1 MLFLFKSQVISM
13 SKFTETGKLS
23 QRIEFIKDKT
33 AKDDNGQLI
42 ITPESVFSCWA
53 SVQTQRLSD
62 VKVSVGTIL
71 EGTLTFI
78 IRYQQKAE
86 LQNDLK
92 VKWQG
97 KIFEIITITKGE
109 FAKDFTTVIAKE
121 VQK

>member
-1 MLFLFKSQVISM
+1 M
-13 SKFTETGKLS
+13 SKFAKTGKLTH
-23 QRIEFIKDKT
+23 RIQFIKEKT
-33 AKDDNGQLI
+33 GKDEDGQPI
-42 ITPESVFSCWA
+42 KTSETVFSCWA
-53 SVQTQRLSD
+53 SIQTQRLSD
-62 VKVSVGTIL
+62 VKASLGTVL

-97 KIFEIITITKGE
+97 KTFEIITITKGE
-109 FAKDFTTVIAKE
+109 FAKDFTTIIAKE

>member
-1 MLFLFKSQVISM
+1 MAFIQTNDLN
-13 SKFTETGKLS
+13 
-23 QRIEFIKDKT
+23 QRIDFIKDT
-33 AKDDNGQLI
+33 TVKDEDGQLVT
-42 ITPESVFSCWA
+42 TPETVFSCWA

-62 VKVSVGTIL
+62 VKASIGTVL

-86 LQNDLK
+86 LENDMK
-92 VKWQG
+92 VKWKG
-97 KIFEIITITKGE
+97 KTFEIITITKGE

>member
-1 MLFLFKSQVISM
+1 MALIQTNDLN
-13 SKFTETGKLS
+13 
-23 QRIEFIKDKT
+23 QRIDFTKDT
-33 AKDDNGQLI
+33 TVKDEDGQLVT
-42 ITPESVFSCWA
+42 TPETVFSCWA

-62 VKVSVGTIL
+62 VKASIGTVL

-86 LQNDLK
+86 LENDMK
-92 VKWQG
+92 VKWKG
-97 KIFEIITITKGE
+97 KTFEIITITKGE

>member
-1 MLFLFKSQVISM
+1 VALIQTNDLD
-13 SKFTETGKLS
+13 
-23 QRIEFIKDKT
+23 QRIEFVQDTTVKDE
-33 AKDDNGQLI
+33 DGQLV
-42 ITPESVFSCWA
+42 TTYETVFSCWA

-62 VKVSVGTIL
+62 VKASIGTVL

-86 LQNDLK
+86 LENDMK
-92 VKWQG
+92 VKWKG
-97 KIFEIITITKGE
+97 KTFEIITITKGE

>member
-1 MLFLFKSQVISM
+1 MGLIQTSNLN
-13 SKFTETGKLS
+13 
-23 QRIEFIKDKT
+23 QRIEFIKEKIEKDGDGQPVIISKT
-33 AKDDNGQLI
+33 I
-42 ITPESVFSCWA
+42 FFCWA

-62 VKVSVGTIL
+62 AKAAIGTVL

-78 IRYQQKAE
+78 IRYQQKQE
-86 LQNDLK
+86 LKNDMK
-92 VKWQG
+92 VKWLG